1 MSKTILSG
9 PIAFLVLVI
18 LVLWS
23 GGYARAGHPLGTE
36 DAEML
41 GMGGIEVEFNY
52 ERSSAGARERDTIL
66 GNSYTLGLTPGIDLG
81 TSFAYV
87 SHRPGDG
94 SEAVRGMADTEVTLK
109 TSFGDEEGWTPALG
123 VKAGALLPTGEET
136 KELGAG
142 RASGIFTAIATWEA
156 DTVLV
161 HLNTGIT
168 IAGRPIGSRD
178 RDDSVSASLAA
189 EWEAHNR
196 YVLVGE
202 YLWEKNIGGSGSVL
216 SELLVGGKAEI
227 SRNLTF
233 DVGIRWG
240 TTDASPDVTYLAGV
254 TLAYPGEEMAEN
266 HTQDERDN
274 THEADKETR

>member
-9 PIAFLVLVI
+9 HIALLVLVI
-18 LVLWS
+18 LVP
-23 GGYARAGHPLGTE
+23 GPRGHARAGHPLGTE
-36 DAEML
+36 DAETP
-41 GMGGIEVEFNY
+41 GRGAIEVEFNY

-87 SHRPGDG
+87 FHRPGDG

-109 TSFGDEEGWTPALG
+109 TSFGDREGWTPALG

-142 RASGIFTAIATWEA
+142 RASGIFTAIATWAA

-254 TLAYPGEEMAEN
+254 TLAYPGEEMAKN

-274 THEADKETR
+274 THEAGKETR

>member
-1 MSKTILSG
+1 MSKTIPSG
-9 PIAFLVLVI
+9 LIALLVLVI
-18 LVLWS
+18 LVLGP
-23 GGYARAGHPLGTE
+23 GGYACAGHPLGTE
-36 DAEML
+36 DAETL
-41 GMGGIEVEFNY
+41 GMGAIEVEFNG
-52 ERSSAGARERDTIL
+52 ERSADGGDRETSL
-66 GNSYTLGLTPGIDLG
+66 GNTYTLGLAPRIDLG

-87 SHRPGDG
+87 FRRPGDG
-94 SEAVRGMADTEVTLK
+94 SEAVRGMADTEVTMK

-123 VKAGALLPTGEET
+123 VKAGAVLPTGEET
-136 KELGAG
+136 KGLGAG
-142 RASGIFTAIATWEA
+142 RASGIFTTIATWKA

-161 HLNTGIT
+161 HLNAGVT
-168 IAGRPIGSRD
+168 IDGRPIGSRD

-202 YLWEKNIGGSGSVL
+202 YLWEKNIGGGSEGVL
-216 SELLVGGKAEI
+216 SELLVGGKMEI

-254 TLAYPGEEMAEN
+254 TLAYPGDETAEN
-266 HTQDERDN
+266 HPQDERDN
-274 THEADKETR
+274 THEVGKEAR